1 MAFQPPFLTKTTAA
15 EFSAALK
22 VHGFR
27 VVNAKIEDAT
37 GRCPGISWTAVL
49 RGRIVD
55 HARTLAKVIRERQVR
70 PAVSVVIRYLVR
82 RGAQCRINSNRPFLG
97 RAGG

>member
-1 MAFQPPFLTKTTAA
+1 MAFQPPFLTKMTAA

-37 GRCPGISWTAVL
+37 GRCPGIWTAVL
-49 RGRIVD
+49 
-55 HARTLAKVIRERQVR
+55 
-70 PAVSVVIRYLVR
+70 
-82 RGAQCRINSNRPFLG
+82 
-97 RAGG
+97 